1 MMDTQNMWPGELD
14 GYFRLIT
21 SLDFGCVGGIKRIPK
36 ILGNTTFMARL
47 IYSIDRQT
55 ENSTAGISEENQS
68 PSGRIGVS
76 CGCLMVAEVSQ
87 QEPAARFQFP
97 GKNSH

>member
-14 GYFRLIT
+14 GYFMLIT

-36 ILGNTTFMARL
+36 ILGNTTFMTRL

-97 GKNSH
+97 GKNSQ